1 MQTQYKIT
9 TAYAPTGPQASECA
23 VTLLLNGKFDED
35 AIPDLEVSISEA
47 RGAHRQIYLD
57 LSEVTLVDRKAVQ
70 YFSEQA
76 GDDVKLVNC
85 PVYLRRWI
93 TQVSD
98 EFEN

>member
-9 TAYAPTGPQASECA
+9 AEHPSELA

-35 AIPDLEVSISEA
+35 ALADLDVSIAEA
-47 RGAHRQIYLD
+47 RGAHRRIYLD

-70 YFSEQA
+70 YFSDQA
-76 GDDVKLVNC
+76 SGDVKLVNC
-85 PVYLRRWI
+85 PIYLRRWI
-93 TQVSD
+93 TQISD